1 MRVGI
6 KKVQENE
13 WLVHIG
19 PASIKLDHFS
29 VALLNITL
37 QHMLALE
44 DGAEHSTLKSYI
56 KLGLRI
62 KELKTLDVQK
72 LLHELNNADLVVMMQ
87 VAEDADLNSLI
98 INNSGAI
105 LAKQLEMDLQ
115 ATRQLDEEQTKD
127 AIRRIVMKMFELEG
141 TGQIEFIN
149 ENTQYI

>member
-37 QHMLALE
+37 QNMLALE
-44 DGAEHSTLKSYI
+44 DGAEHSSSNSYI
-56 KLGLRI
+56 ELGLRI
-62 KELKTLDVQK
+62 KELKALDVQK
-72 LLHELNNADLVVMMQ
+72 LLHELDNADLVVMMQ
-87 VAEDADLNSLI
+87 VAEDNDLNSLI

-115 ATRQLDEEQTKD
+115 AKRQLDEEQAKD

-141 TGQIEFIN
+141 KGQIEFIN